1 MKERHFNYVTLNAY
15 RRGDVS
21 PQQIERIEEH
31 VHHCSTCSERLI
43 FLCLTATIEEKPIT
57 VPPPTVA
64 CPDRS
69 ELVRAYAASQPDA
82 VLQGHIERCPHCQFQ
97 MADLHDDEALF
108 RLMDGESE
116 LGTLERERLA
126 SSREVAAAQDRWYR
140 RWLDRIERYVGAD
153 AFHPPYPSLLEYAVI
168 LILVFCAAFGTLFLF
183 DSSIREQYGR
193 MATDPVGTF

>member
-21 PQQIERIEEH
+21 PQQAERIEEH
-31 VHHCSTCSERLI
+31 IHHCPSCSERLI
-43 FLCLTATIEEKPIT
+43 FLCLTATIEEKPII
-57 VPPPTVA
+57 VPPPTAA
-64 CPDRS
+64 CPDRAA
-69 ELVRAYAASQPDA
+69 LLRAYGAPQLDP

-108 RLMDGESE
+108 RLMDDESV

-126 SSREVAAAQDRWYR
+126 SSREVSAVQAPWYR
-140 RWLDRIERYVGAD
+140 RWLERFERSIGAD
-153 AFHPPYPSLLEYAVI
+153 VLHPPYPSLLEYAVI
-168 LILVFCAAFGTLFLF
+168 LLLVFCAAFGTLFLF